1 MLFITHDID
10 ESLLLGDRIAVMTA
24 GPGATIKKV
33 LPVPLVRP
41 RESATNFLGLRR
53 EIKAAIEE
61 EVMKSMRQVSDAN
74 SSGG

>member
-1 MLFITHDID
+1 
-10 ESLLLGDRIAVMTA
+10 
-24 GPGATIKKV
+24 V

-41 RESATNFLGLRR
+41 REFGENFLGLRR

-61 EVMKSMRQVSDAN
+61 EVMKSMRQVSDAS